1 MYLASVDMQLL
12 FTTTSMNSAIWDGP
26 NFTQGKTA
34 SRSRLLSLVIYWAWW
49 LKQVRQKKQ
58 PGNSIFDISYI
69 SVLLIFVLMYND
81 HDTDCD
87 IDNDI
92 NHK

>member
-1 MYLASVDMQLL
+1 MGWSQFYSGE
-12 FTTTSMNSAIWDGP
+12 NSIQIKIVEPG
-26 NFTQGKTA
+26 N
-34 SRSRLLSLVIYWAWW
+34 LLSLVIKAG
-49 LKQVRQKKQ
+49 KAEKQ